1 MTRVVISLGANLGDP
16 AQQIA
21 AALTLL
27 SRDPQI
33 AVTSVSQAYATDPV
47 GRTDQ
52 PPFVN
57 VSALLETDLTAA
69 DVLQRTQAV
78 ENALGRVRVERW
90 GPRTLDIDLIA
101 VVGLRSDDPVL
112 TLPHPRAH
120 ERAFVLVPWLD
131 LDADAELPGRG
142 RVADLLSALP
152 EQGVRRLGALA
163 GWS

>member
-27 SRDPQI
+27 NRDPQI

-57 VSALLETDLTAA
+57 VSALLETDLAAA

-101 VVGLRSDDPVL
+101 VEGLRSDDPVL

-131 LDADAELPGRG
+131 LDADAEVPGHG